1 MGLYSGAPLTGEMG
15 LSTPDIGDSFLGVLT
30 LGTSAILGGDITVA
44 GLPVSMGDPS
54 LGDPTLGDPTLGD
67 PLGDPIGDPTLGDPI
82 GDPPGELLFLG
93 GDPGLSILLF
103 LLALSPS
110 SFSFS
115 PLLCLLLWPISL
127 SRFSLS
133 SSAFFVCL

>member
-15 LSTPDIGDSFLGVLT
+15 LSTPVIGDVVLLSSCLGVLA
-30 LGTSAILGGDITVA
+30 LGTNAVLGGDITVA

-54 LGDPTLGDPTLGD
+54 LGDPI
-67 PLGDPIGDPTLGDPI
+67 LGDPIGDPTLGDPI

-133 SSAFFVCL
+133 SRAFFVCL